1 MSEFESTEIPTIDE
15 EIKYYDV
22 DGTSYGHELKK
33 KYFLLGQN
41 LSNLNH
47 GSFGT
52 VPKEGDK
59 RFKLISYSY
68 I

>member
-1 MSEFESTEIPTIDE
+1 MSEFESTENPTIDDN
-15 EIKYYDV
+15 IKYYDV

-33 KYFLLGQN
+33 KYFLLGQS

-52 VPKEGDK
+52 VPKEGGKD
-59 RFKLISYSY
+59 FN
-68 I
+68 